1 MGGNGSDFAIRVR
14 RFDEGDAR
22 ASLRRN
28 NAARGQKRSARRVR
42 RKRYADVVENA
53 RCSSSYTLRFS
64 PRHRPFSVS
73 FPPMRIF
80 EMGSGYNNRPTLQ
93 MRVQQKLRS
102 YANISPS
109 RARQI
114 AKECRIGERPGA
126 IRLVRERKRLY
137 YRIVGDEAVANVNA
151 LDGELIECKRRN
163 R

>member
-1 MGGNGSDFAIRVR
+1 MRKPLLLPLSLLSVWGEQKELSDSQLAELYR
-14 RFDEGDAR
+14 
-22 ASLRRN
+22 
-28 NAARGQKRSARRVR
+28 
-42 RKRYADVVENA
+42 
-53 RCSSSYTLRFS
+53 
-64 PRHRPFSVS
+64 
-73 FPPMRIF
+73 
-80 EMGSGYNNRPTLQ
+80 YNNRPTLQ